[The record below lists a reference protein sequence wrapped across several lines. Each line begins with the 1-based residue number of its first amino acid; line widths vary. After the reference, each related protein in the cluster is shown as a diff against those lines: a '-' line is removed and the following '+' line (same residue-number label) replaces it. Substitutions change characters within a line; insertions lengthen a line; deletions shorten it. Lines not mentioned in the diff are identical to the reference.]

1 MPPSAGAITSLGP
14 LGTLEHEGSER
25 APQRG
30 GVLRVLQHER
40 ALEVATAVQTRGET
54 EMPLQQSAGFLEEL
68 EDVFLRHT
76 CSLGPLSIMLK
87 TARTAEIQSN
97 SIYVKIK
104 ASAAKRSVLMSGH
117 SKWHSIKHKKAATDS
132 KRGRIFTRLIKEM
145 TVAARSGGGDLDANP
160 RLRLVVNT
168 AKAANMPAEN
178 IKRAIMRGTGE
189 LPGVSYEEINYEGYG
204 PGGVAIFMRTLT
216 DNRNRTV
223 AELRHILSKNGG
235 NLGEGGCVAWMF
247 ERKGY
252 LVVEKAAASEE
263 KLLDLVLGNGGDDM
277 TEDGDN
283 YEIFSAPEKFEALKA
298 ALEAAEHPPGCL
310 RSLHGPPELHQ
321 ARGQGGSNHAEAHG
335 SSRGPGRHPERL
347 VQLRH

>member
-1 MPPSAGAITSLGP
+1 
-14 LGTLEHEGSER
+14 
-25 APQRG
+25 
-30 GVLRVLQHER
+30 
-40 ALEVATAVQTRGET
+40 
-54 EMPLQQSAGFLEEL
+54 
-68 EDVFLRHT
+68 
-76 CSLGPLSIMLK
+76 
-87 TARTAEIQSN
+87 
-97 SIYVKIK
+97 
-104 ASAAKRSVLMSGH
+104 MSGH

-263 KLLDLVLGNGGDDM
+263 TLLDLILGNGGDDM

-298 ALEAAEHPPGCL
+298 ALEGASIPLAASEVSMVPQNYIKLEGKEAQTMLKLMEALEDQEDIQNVWANFDIDEAAL
-310 RSLHGPPELHQ
+310 R
-321 ARGQGGSNHAEAHG
+321 EA
-335 SSRGPGRHPERL
+335 S
-347 VQLRH
+347 